1 MAASDLWLYR
11 ADTDLLRP
19 VRVHCP
25 DGRYPAHD
33 ADGKIVYEN
42 THFDSER
49 DAWECLFRNAQAG
62 VSLAG
67 GRVKEARQRVL
78 EANQYAADMAVEF
91 ETVRDGCRDFA
102 RAQESMDIPTE
113 ELCDE

>member
-1 MAASDLWLYR
+1 MTTQDLWLYR
-11 ADTDLLRP
+11 ADTDQLKP

-25 DGRYPAHD
+25 DGHYPHCD
-33 ADGKIVYEN
+33 ADGHQVFVN
-42 THFDSER
+42 THFDTEQE
-49 DAWECLFRNAQAG
+49 AWQNLLDNAQAG

-78 EANQYAADMAVEF
+78 DANQYAADMAVEF
-91 ETVRDGCRDFA
+91 EAVRDNFRDWQRA
-102 RAQESMDIPTE
+102 RENMDIPTE